1 MSKSTIR
8 NQSSVRSVNRLS
20 LELYRKLYMARRAE
34 ELIIQYY
41 PEDDMKTPMHMSM
54 GEEAI
59 AVGVCHALGLE
70 NQIWTSYRTH
80 AAFLAK
86 TEDTDKFFAEL
97 YGKVTGT
104 AAGKAGSMH
113 LADPSRGHMAAS
125 AVVASVLPPAVGMA
139 FANRSNGNGHI
150 SCVFFGD
157 GALDEGAF
165 WESLNLACVMRL
177 PVLFVCED
185 NRLSVHTPT
194 NIRQG
199 YDSITDVVSRFSC
212 TVIEEDTTDVERVF
226 DLTKQAMD
234 AIHTTQK
241 PVFLRLQ
248 YYRYLEHVGI
258 DEDFD
263 AGYRS
268 KGEYEE
274 WYERDCISLQRERLI
289 EQGLSPA
296 DLQQTESLIDDQ
308 LLASIKRAQ
317 EAPFPLPQELYRGV
331 FHETD

>member
-1 MSKSTIR
+1 MSKSITR
-8 NQSSVRSVNRLS
+8 NQSTVHSANRLS

-34 ELIIQYY
+34 EFIIQYY

-70 NQIWTSYRTH
+70 NHIWTSYRTH

-86 TEDTDKFFAEL
+86 TEDTDKFFGEL

-104 AAGKAGSMH
+104 AEGKAGSMH

-139 FANRSNGNGHI
+139 FANRSKGNGHI

-157 GALDEGAF
+157 GALDEGVF

-177 PVLFVCED
+177 PVLLVCED

-194 NIRQG
+194 HIRQG

-212 TVIEEDTTDVERVF
+212 TVIEEDTTDVERIY

-234 AIHTTQK
+234 AIRTNGG

-248 YYRYLEHVGI
+248 CYRYLEHVGI

-263 AGYRS
+263 AGYRPRS
-268 KGEYEE
+268 EYEQ
-274 WYERDCISLQRERLI
+274 WRERDCVALQRQRLVQ
-289 EQGLSPA
+289 QGLSQA
-296 DLQQTESLIDDQ
+296 DLLQAESLIDDQ
-308 LLASIKRAQ
+308 ILASIQQAQ
-317 EAPFPLPQELYRGV
+317 EAPFPRPQELYRGV

>member
-1 MSKSTIR
+1 MSKSITG
-8 NQSSVRSVNRLS
+8 NESTVHSANRLS
-20 LELYRKLYMARRAE
+20 LELYRKLYTARRAE
-34 ELIIQYY
+34 EFIIKYY

-113 LADPSRGHMAAS
+113 LADPSKGHMAAS
-125 AVVASVLPPAVGMA
+125 AVVASVLPSAVGMA
-139 FANRSNGNGHI
+139 FANRSIGNGHI

-157 GALDEGAF
+157 GALDEGVF

-185 NRLSVHTPT
+185 NRLAVHTST
-194 NIRQG
+194 HIRQG

-212 TVIEEDTTDVERVF
+212 TVIEEDTTDVERIH

-234 AIHTTQK
+234 TIRTNDG

-248 YYRYLEHVGI
+248 CYRYLEHVGI
-258 DEDFD
+258 AEDFD

-268 KGEYEE
+268 ESEYEA
-274 WYERDCISLQRERLI
+274 WRERDCVALQRERLI

-296 DLQQTESLIDDQ
+296 DVQQAESLIDDQ
-308 LLASIKRAQ
+308 ILASIKQAQ
-317 EAPFPLPQELYRGV
+317 EAPFPQPQELYRGV